1 MARKIVH
8 FIHTAAR
15 IGAIDWTGLTVSI
28 FHLPIVIVQ
37 NCHKFFKRGTPQL
50 VCSLCLG
57 FGRLKQMLDCNW
69 GSFSS
74 RPHLCLCMWNGIQ
87 TRTTTPTSWMVS
99 GQMPHA
105 VWVFTPTT
113 TRLMFRRELPP
124 SGNDNHHTLRR
135 TWFTLVWA
143 SY

>member
-1 MARKIVH
+1 MLVHKKGTKTTVPDKQNNILFLVVILIKNINLLWHEKLYISSH

-50 VCSLCLG
+50 VCSLCLV
-57 FGRLKQMLDCNW
+57 FGRLKQMLDYNW

-74 RPHLCLCMWNGIQ
+74 RPPLCLCTWHGIQ
-87 TRTTTPTSWMVS
+87 TRTTTPTS
-99 GQMPHA
+99 
-105 VWVFTPTT
+105 
-113 TRLMFRRELPP
+113 
-124 SGNDNHHTLRR
+124 
-135 TWFTLVWA
+135 
-143 SY
+143 